1 MMKPPPK
8 PTLRHTLEHTAH
20 NPHHPYNTRNTTPL
34 QRMGAGASAQ
44 ELLAAESAKPV
55 DVSDLTA
62 EQCKD
67 EVVRLRKLLAD
78 AAAAEAAAGE
88 GEAAKPAADAAP
100 AEGGAAAPAADAS
113 APAGDAAPAAA
124 VPSDAAP
131 AEGGDAAPAAE

>member
-1 MMKPPPK
+1 
-8 PTLRHTLEHTAH
+8 
-20 NPHHPYNTRNTTPL
+20 
-34 QRMGAGASAQ
+34 MGAGASAQ